1 MPIKTIT
8 KTKKKTKSIPNGNNN
23 KKNVAQLNMQRFF
36 YYLKLCYIR
45 LRNDINSPFVGFS
58 YFQKFPP
65 NSPFAVS

>member
-8 KTKKKTKSIPNGNNN
+8 KTKKKTKSMPSMNNN
-23 KKNVAQLNMQRFF
+23 KKRCTVKYATLF
-36 YYLKLCYIR
+36 YYLKLYYIR

-58 YFQKFPP
+58 YFPKFPP